1 MRSPSQI
8 DDINKGRACVAAATN
23 AIMYTSMYLEQTQA
37 KTLSWHSAYVVFVS
51 LLALLVATSFTDA
64 LGRHTLQH
72 TIRLA
77 VQTLS
82 NSTYGSSRSKSLYL
96 DFAQVCYSQ
105 TRQEGVANEDSQA
118 VSFTMTPPLNLGTPH
133 RSSFS
138 SDASTIFSRNAESN
152 WMSSQDTSSSPAG
165 SAMTA
170 QTSIG
175 TPWWQPIAKEQPQ
188 DPPDRWSFDHS

>member
-8 DDINKGRACVAAATN
+8 DDINKGRACVTAATN

-37 KTLSWHSAYVVFVS
+37 TILSWHSAYVVFIS

-82 NSTYGSSRSKSLYL
+82 SSTYGSSRSKSLYL
-96 DFAQVCYSQ
+96 EFAQVCFFQ
-105 TRQEGVANEDSQA
+105 DRQEDVANEDLQA
-118 VSFTMTPPLNLGTPH
+118 VSFNLTPPLNLGTPRH
-133 RSSFS
+133 SSFS
-138 SDASTIFSRNAESN
+138 SDTSTLLSRNAGSN
-152 WMSSQDTSSSPAG
+152 WMSNQDTSSSPAG
-165 SAMTA
+165 SVMTA
-170 QTSIG
+170 QTPIE
-175 TPWWQPIAKEQPQ
+175 TPWWQPIAKEQSQ
-188 DPPDRWSFDHS
+188 EPPDRWSFDHS